1 MFNQF
6 FYELKAKGIPVS
18 PKSFLILQKA
28 LNLGAIRSI
37 DDLYTCARTILV
49 KSEKYFDAYDEV
61 FALYFRSVAAL
72 PDPAEWVDIAEAMI
86 EEWLKNPADIAAALS
101 FEASAADWLSREE
114 LIQLFIKKL
123 QEQKERHDGGD
134 YWIGTKGTSLFG
146 NSGARL
152 GAMRVGKSSGNR
164 SAITSALERRYKS
177 YAVDAPLTLSQVGEA
192 LKRLRRMMPAG
203 PRDALNI
210 EKTIY
215 ETMRSGGEIE
225 IVYDRRLLDR
235 LKVALLIDNGGTSM
249 DAYVNIVQVLFS
261 YAHSQFKELTTY
273 YFHNCIYGRVW
284 EDAERTKRSVL
295 LAELI
300 KKAPQTRLIIVGDAS
315 MAFSELDESLY
326 VLANTFP
333 HVAWLN
339 PVHKAFWFMRE
350 TIEEIRKILPMF
362 ELTLD
367 GLDKAVKHLLMRR

>member
-1 MFNQF
+1 MFTQF
-6 FYELKAKGIPVS
+6 FYELRAKGVLVS

-28 LNLGAIRSI
+28 LSIGAIRSI
-37 DDLYTCARTILV
+37 DDMYTCARAILL
-49 KSEKYFDAYDEV
+49 KSEKHFDAYDEV

-72 PDPAEWVDIAEAMI
+72 PDPAEWVDTAEAMI
-86 EEWLKNPADIAAALS
+86 EEWLKNPADIAAAIG

-134 YWIGTKGTSLFG
+134 YWIGTKGASLFG
-146 NSGARL
+146 NSGARP
-152 GAMRVGKSSGNR
+152 GAMRVGKSSGSR
-164 SAITSALERRYKS
+164 SGIASALERRYKS
-177 YAVDAPLTLSQVGEA
+177 YSVNAPLTLSQVGEA
-192 LKRLRRMMPAG
+192 LKRLRRMIPAG
-203 PRDALNI
+203 PRDSLNI

-215 ETMRSGGEIE
+215 KTVRSGGEIE

-235 LKVALLIDNGGTSM
+235 LKIALLIDNGGASM
-249 DAYVNIVQVLFS
+249 DAYVNAIQVLFS
-261 YAHSQFKELTTY
+261 YAHSQFKELNTY
-273 YFHNCIYGRVW
+273 YFHNCIYGQVW
-284 EDAERTKRSVL
+284 EDAERTQMPIS

-300 KKAPQTRLIIVGDAS
+300 KKAPQMRLIIVGDAS
-315 MAFSELDESLY
+315 MAFGELDESLY
-326 VLANTFP
+326 ILAKTFP

-339 PVHKAFWFMRE
+339 PVPRAFWFMTE

-367 GLDKAVKHLLMRR
+367 GLDRAVKHLMMKS